1 MSGLQMIYL
10 VSVFCAAF
18 CFTMLLLLYLVR
30 SPVQRRLRQIGAV
43 GAIVRL
49 APAGGRAVAVHF
61 RWSHSLRSLAWMAKL
76 LRPLAKLSVPAQDRD
91 KMSLQTSLRARFL
104 NAGFRAELAPA
115 IYFGAKTLLAIS
127 APGLMWLV
135 LIAGADTL
143 AADVMMLCLAGAAA
157 AGFYAPDLILG
168 RMVKARQREIIE
180 NFPDALDLMTI
191 CIEAGL
197 GVDAAIARVAEEMT
211 ATAAVL
217 SEELYLVTLE
227 LRAGSSKG
235 KALRNLALR
244 TGIDDVDTFVAIL
257 IQAERF
263 GTGIGNALRVHSD
276 GLRTRR
282 RQQAE
287 EAAAKIA
294 LKLLFP
300 LVFCIFPALLLVL
313 LGPAMIHVYRV
324 LLPSIAG

>member
-1 MSGLQMIYL
+1 
-10 VSVFCAAF
+10 
-18 CFTMLLLLYLVR
+18 
-30 SPVQRRLRQIGAV
+30 
-43 GAIVRL
+43 
-49 APAGGRAVAVHF
+49 
-61 RWSHSLRSLAWMAKL
+61 
-76 LRPLAKLSVPAQDRD
+76 
-91 KMSLQTSLRARFL
+91 
-104 NAGFRAELAPA
+104 
-115 IYFGAKTLLAIS
+115 
-127 APGLMWLV
+127 MWLA
-135 LIAGADTL
+135 LIAGAD
-143 AADVMMLCLAGAAA
+143 APGAGAMMLYLAGAAA
-157 AGFYAPDLILG
+157 AGFYAPEWILG
-168 RMVKARQREIIE
+168 RMIKVRQREIIE

-197 GVDAAIARVAEEMT
+197 GIDAAITRVAGEMT

-227 LRAGSSKG
+227 LHAGSGKD

-244 TGIDDVDTFVAIL
+244 TGIDDVATFASIL

-300 LVFCIFPALLLVL
+300 LIFCIFPALLLVL

>member
-1 MSGLQMIYL
+1 MSGLMMICL
-10 VSVFCAAF
+10 VSVFCAVF
-18 CFTMLLLLYLVR
+18 GLTMLLLLYLVQR
-30 SPVQRRLRQIGAV
+30 PVQQRLRQIG
-43 GAIVRL
+43 GAGAGTSL
-49 APAGGRAVAVHF
+49 APAGGRPTALA
-61 RWSHSLRSLAWMAKL
+61 LLAWMEKR
-76 LRPLAKLSVPAQDRD
+76 LRPLAKFSVPEQNQGN
-91 KMSLQTSLRARFL
+91 MSRQASLRTRFM
-104 NAGFRAELAPA
+104 NAGFHSGQSKCTTEQAAA
-115 IYFGAKTLLAIS
+115 IYFGAKTLLVIS

-135 LIAGADTL
+135 LIACAEPL

-197 GVDAAIARVAEEMT
+197 GVDAAITRVAEEMT
-211 ATAAVL
+211 ATAAAL

-227 LRAGSSKG
+227 LHAGSSKD

-244 TGIDDVDTFVAIL
+244 AGVDDVDTFASIL

-263 GTGIGNALRVHSD
+263 GTGISNALRVHSE
-276 GLRTRR
+276 GVRTRR
-282 RQQAE
+282 RQQTE
-287 EAAAKIA
+287 EATAKIA